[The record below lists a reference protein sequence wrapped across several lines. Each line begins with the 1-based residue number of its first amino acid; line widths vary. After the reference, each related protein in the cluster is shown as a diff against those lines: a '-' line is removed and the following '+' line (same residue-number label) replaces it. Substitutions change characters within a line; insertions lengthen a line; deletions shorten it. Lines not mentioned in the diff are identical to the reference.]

1 MYDRPNKENNRMS
14 HKAKRGRVQLCLSID
29 VDNFKLTNTKSVN
42 KGYYLLDT
50 NNPCYIEIFSISP
63 DIIISEISES
73 DFKEKKKLNASL
85 LSYEKVKFLSW

>member
-1 MYDRPNKENNRMS
+1 
-14 HKAKRGRVQLCLSID
+14 L
-29 VDNFKLTNTKSVN
+29 
-42 KGYYLLDT
+42 YLI
-50 NNPCYIEIFSISP
+50 NSPCYIEIFSKSP

>member
-1 MYDRPNKENNRMS
+1 MIAS
-14 HKAKRGRVQLCLSID
+14 VT
-29 VDNFKLTNTKSVN
+29 LTKV
-42 KGYYLLDT
+42 LFRT
-50 NNPCYIEIFSISP
+50 NNPCYIEIFSESP